1 MSSTPSSRPS
11 LTLSTSPSVTASVA
25 PSVEESALPTIIA
38 SDVPS
43 SHPSE
48 RASSSPSLAT
58 IERPSISFSETHSA
72 KSEAPSLYPT
82 PSPVTSI
89 PTPSPTLSVDGSIG
103 VIGTVRIGENN
114 GDLVISSIENG
125 MNSGEGNVPNESSKA
140 TSILATLFALT
151 MIGGMVYL
159 LSKKYPEKFNTL
171 GVFNRLGTILR
182 IARGDD
188 LVDIVSEA
196 SASTNSRKSALAP
209 ARHEEE
215 VQNPTVEANGPKS
228 RPNKHSGLDSSARA
242 AVTFAE
248 DLVTMIPIRPSTP
261 MKRSVSFAEELTTE
275 LGPSARIQSNSLD
288 EIDDY
293 LVGSSS
299 RSTNSGEEFTDS
311 SGTFDSTDEPMEY
324 YDSWTDRSA
333 RVAFRAQLGN
343 TQIEIPLPAFGIS
356 SPTSRSPGDAWADDA
371 V

>member
-1 MSSTPSSRPS
+1 
-11 LTLSTSPSVTASVA
+11 
-25 PSVEESALPTIIA
+25 
-38 SDVPS
+38 
-43 SHPSE
+43 
-48 RASSSPSLAT
+48 LAT
-58 IERPSISFSETHSA
+58 IERPSITFSETHSG
-72 KSEAPSLYPT
+72 KSETPSLYPT

-89 PTPSPTLSVDGSIG
+89 PTPSPTLSADGSIG

-114 GDLVISSIENG
+114 EDPVISSIENG
-125 MNSGEGNVPNESSKA
+125 MNSGEGSVPNESSKA
-140 TSILATLFALT
+140 IFILATLFALT

-159 LSKKYPEKFNTL
+159 LSKKYPQKFNTL

-228 RPNKHSGLDSSARA
+228 RPNKHSGLDSSAKS

-324 YDSWTDRSA
+324 YDSWTDRSD